1 MAADGWHFGWWA
13 MKTDPN
19 EPFLPLSATPLPDG
33 RRPDLRVTVLKP
45 ADTPLP
51 FEPFPSPG
59 PASVARPNPPAAAA
73 RSAAAACE
81 PRVTV
86 EREGDFVSA
95 IRVQCTCG
103 QTIELACVYESRGAK
118 A

>member
-1 MAADGWHFGWWA
+1 MR
-13 MKTDPN
+13 TNPN
-19 EPFLPLSATPLPDG
+19 EPFLPLTTTPLPDG

-45 ADTPLP
+45 AETSVP
-51 FEPFPSPG
+51 FEPLSSPSE
-59 PASVARPNPPAAAA
+59 ARPVALVQALRP
-73 RSAAAACE
+73 AAAACE

-95 IRVQCTCG
+95 IRVHCTCG
-103 QTIELACVYESRGAK
+103 QTIELACVYEPRGAK

>member
-1 MAADGWHFGWWA
+1 
-13 MKTDPN
+13 MKTDPD

-45 ADTPLP
+45 TDTPGP
-51 FEPFPSPG
+51 FEPLPSPKEASPQP
-59 PASVARPNPPAAAA
+59 PALAARPTAAV
-73 RSAAAACE
+73 CE

-103 QTIELACVYESRGAK
+103 QTIELACVYEPRGTTA
-118 A
+118 

>member
-1 MAADGWHFGWWA
+1 
-13 MKTDPN
+13 MKTDPD
-19 EPFLPLSATPLPDG
+19 EPFLPLSATPLPRG
-33 RRPDLRVTVLKP
+33 RGPDMRVTVVKP

-51 FEPFPSPG
+51 FEPLPKAKDPVRPRE
-59 PASVARPNPPAAAA
+59 PAV
-73 RSAAAACE
+73 ACE

-95 IRVQCTCG
+95 IRVHCTCG
-103 QTIELACVYESRGAK
+103 QTIELACVYDPALAGGAK

>member
-1 MAADGWHFGWWA
+1 M
-13 MKTDPN
+13 MTSPN
-19 EPFLPLSATPLPDG
+19 EPFLPLSSTPLPDG

-45 ADTPLP
+45 ADAPLP
-51 FEPFPSPG
+51 FEPLAGAGKSR
-59 PASVARPNPPAAAA
+59 PAAPPATP
-73 RSAAAACE
+73 RPAAACE

-103 QTIELACVYESRGAK
+103 QTIELACVYEPRGTK